1 MTTSKDMWRKGTYT
15 ISTDKRFLQEDVIYG
30 YLHEKSYWSN
40 GIDREVVR
48 RSIEH
53 SAFCFGVFQGEPGA
67 ADCRQVG
74 FARVISD
81 CATFAYLCDVF
92 ILPEHSG
99 GGLGKWLM
107 EVITQYP
114 PTSGVRRFLL
124 ATRDAHG
131 LYAQYGFEPLAAPER
146 YMAISR
152 SQATLPER

>member
-1 MTTSKDMWRKGTYT
+1 MTTSKDMWRKGNYA

-30 YLHEKSYWSN
+30 YLHEKSYWSK

-48 RSIEH
+48 RSIEQ
-53 SAFCFGVFQGEPGA
+53 SAFCFGVFQGEPGS

-99 GGLGKWLM
+99 VGLGKWLM
-107 EVITQYP
+107 EVITQFP
-114 PTSGVRRFLL
+114 PISGVRRFLL

-131 LYAQYGFEPLAAPER
+131 LYAQYGFEPLAKPESF
-146 YMAISR
+146 MAISR